1 MTSNSILSTGM
12 IAAAALTVGVAGI
25 AGVAHAQGKPVAYPA
40 KGQSSQQQASDDGAC
55 MGWAKQQTGVD
66 PAQVATAPPP
76 AQAPSGQRVRGAA
89 GGAAMGA
96 VAGAIGGDAG
106 KGAAAGAAVGTMA
119 GGMQHRQQ
127 RRETEAYNAQV
138 SAGNQQAMGAY
149 WQAWRACMGGKG
161 YTVQ

>member
-1 MTSNSILSTGM
+1 MKHVGFLSTGM
-12 IAAAALTVGVAGI
+12 ARAASLALTVGI
-25 AGVAHAQGKPVAYPA
+25 AGAAQAQTQPVAYPA

-55 MGWAKQQTGVD
+55 MGWSKQQTGVD
-66 PAQVATAPPP
+66 PAQVAAAPPP
-76 AQAPSGQRVRGAA
+76 KQAPAGQRVAGAA

-119 GGMQHRQQ
+119 GGMEHRQQ
-127 RRETEAYNAQV
+127 RRQTEAYNAQV
-138 SAGNQQAMGAY
+138 TAGKQQAMGAY
-149 WQAWRACMGGKG
+149 WQAWRACMTGKG